1 MTRSLSNLVNNLSE
15 GVHKIKYK
23 FGHND
28 KNVKRVELNINIVTA
43 FLNIQVLKMIEQ
55 NLSVFAVT
63 KIINTTLWK
72 IQKNDFLIHT
82 NF

>member
-23 FGHND
+23 FGYND

-43 FLNIQVLKMIEQ
+43 FLNIQVLKMIE
-55 NLSVFAVT
+55 
-63 KIINTTLWK
+63 
-72 IQKNDFLIHT
+72 
-82 NF
+82 